1 MYKNSVLNSIG
12 ETPLVK
18 LDNVIKKYQLTFNL
32 FAKLER
38 CNPSGSVKDR
48 AAYFIIKD
56 GLDEKKIDKDS
67 VIIEATS
74 GNMGISLSMIAASF
88 GLKCIICMPENASK
102 ERVLMMKAFGAEVI
116 LTDKKEGMTGSVKK
130 AEELGRKYKNSFL
143 AHQFEN
149 ASNIKAHY
157 ETTSWEILKDLD
169 GKLDVFMAGVG
180 TSGTLIGNAKR
191 FKQLNPKIEIIGIE
205 PASSPLLNK
214 GLSGPHLIQGLGP
227 NFLPKIYDKKLVD
240 KVFDITNEEAYE
252 GTRILA
258 KTEGMLCGISSGAA
272 LMGALKL
279 NKDIYKNKNVVIILP
294 DNGERYLSVDN
305 LYE

>member
-294 DNGERYLSVDN
+294 DNGERYLSVEN

>member
-1 MYKNSVLNSIG
+1 MYKKSVLNSIG

-214 GLSGPHLIQGLGP
+214 GLSGSHLIQGLGP

-294 DNGERYLSVDN
+294 DNGERYLSVEN

>member
-1 MYKNSVLNSIG
+1 MYKKSVLNSIG

-294 DNGERYLSVDN
+294 DNGERYLSVEN

>member
-157 ETTSWEILKDLD
+157 EATSWEILKDLD

-258 KTEGMLCGISSGAA
+258 KTEVMLCGISSGAA

-279 NKDIYKNKNVVIILP
+279 NKDIYNHN
-294 DNGERYLSVDN
+294 RR
-305 LYE
+305 

>member
-88 GLKCIICMPENASK
+88 GLKCIICMPENAST

-252 GTRILA
+252 GTSILA

-279 NKDIYKNKNVVIILP
+279 NKEIYKNKNVVIILP
-294 DNGERYLSVDN
+294 DNGERYLSVEN

>member
-88 GLKCIICMPENASK
+88 GLKCIICMPENAST

-294 DNGERYLSVDN
+294 DNGERYLSVEN

>member
-18 LDNVIKKYQLTFNL
+18 LDNTIKKYQLTFNI

-56 GLDEKKIDKDS
+56 ALEEKKIDKDS

-191 FKQLNPKIEIIGIE
+191 FKELNSKIEIIGIE

-214 GLSGPHLIQGLGP
+214 GLNGPHLIQGLGP

-294 DNGERYLSVDN
+294 DNGERYLSVEN

>member
-18 LDNVIKKYQLTFNL
+18 LDNIIKKYQLTFNL

-56 GLDEKKIDKDS
+56 ALEEKKIDKDS

-191 FKQLNPKIEIIGIE
+191 FKELNPKIEIIGIE
-205 PASSPLLNK
+205 PSSSPLLNK

-240 KVFDITNEEAYE
+240 KVFDIANEEAYE

-294 DNGERYLSVDN
+294 DNGERYLSVEN

>member
-88 GLKCIICMPENASK
+88 GLKCIICMPENAST

-258 KTEGMLCGISSGAA
+258 KTEGMLCGISSGGA

-294 DNGERYLSVDN
+294 DNGERYLSVEN

>member
-214 GLSGPHLIQGLGP
+214 GLSGSHLIQGLGP

-294 DNGERYLSVDN
+294 DNGERYLSVEN

>member
-18 LDNVIKKYQLTFNL
+18 LDNIIKKYQLTFNL

-294 DNGERYLSVDN
+294 DNGERYLSVEN

>member
-18 LDNVIKKYQLTFNL
+18 LDNIIKKYQLTFNL

-88 GLKCIICMPENASK
+88 GLKCIICMPENAST

-294 DNGERYLSVDN
+294 DNGERYLSVEN